1 MKNAILCIFAIL
13 CCASNIVFAA
23 QTWQSLDANQRQALA
38 PLAQQWATFSEK
50 QQLALLRVAKRY
62 PTLTLLEKQR
72 LQKKLI
78 AWSKLTPE
86 QRKAAREKYQALN
99 KNPAAKHAQ
108 ATRLGKPKQ
117 PKENGSQPVVISS
130 VSPIPASA
138 IATPIKN

>member
-1 MKNAILCIFAIL
+1 MKNAIFCILTIL
-13 CCASNIVFAA
+13 CCASNIVYAA

-50 QQLALLRVAKRY
+50 QQQALLRVAKRY
-62 PTLTLLEKQR
+62 PTLTAPEKQR
-72 LQKKLI
+72 LQRKLI

-108 ATRLGKPKQ
+108 ATRLDKSKQ
-117 PKENGSQPVVISS
+117 TKESGLQPVVLSS
-130 VSPIPASA
+130 VPPIPASA
-138 IATPIKN
+138 IVMPVKN